1 MPQWK
6 PEESWIGEDVFIIGG
21 GTSLKTFDWNLLKY
35 ELTIGCNDAY
45 AYGKEICK
53 ICVFGDIKWFKH
65 HQEALE
71 KFNGVVFTSCPQL
84 QRTRIPWIWTLMRK
98 SIGFH
103 ENALGWSGNTGAN
116 AINLALILGAKN
128 IYLLGFDMHLSEDGK
143 SNWHD
148 NNLDKPRDSIYLTFL
163 KQMKNLDKY
172 LETRFPFQKIIN
184 VTNDSSLNVF
194 PKVNLD
200 LFFKERTKK

>member
-1 MPQWK
+1 
-6 PEESWIGEDVFIIGG
+6 
-21 GTSLKTFDWNLLKY
+21 
-35 ELTIGCNDAY
+35 
-45 AYGKEICK
+45 
-53 ICVFGDIKWFKH
+53 
-65 HQEALE
+65 
-71 KFNGVVFTSCPQL
+71 
-84 QRTRIPWIWTLMRK
+84 
-98 SIGFH
+98 
-103 ENALGWSGNTGAN
+103 
-116 AINLALILGAKN
+116 
-128 IYLLGFDMHLSEDGK
+128 MHLSEDGK